1 MSALIRKRNADASA
15 AQYRSASNT
24 PQSVPREPST
34 PEVLSLDT
42 AEPQPELAQ
51 LLDSLRRR
59 ISELS
64 VEDGTEAQIEDL
76 RRQLADL
83 EGVQADIIH
92 TY

>member
-15 AQYRSASNT
+15 AQYSSASNT
-24 PQSVPREPST
+24 PQSVPWESST

-51 LLDSLRRR
+51 QLDSLRHR

-64 VEDGTEAQIEDL
+64 VADGTEAHIEDL

-83 EGVQADIIH
+83 EGVQADIRH
-92 TY
+92 T